1 MKSWRDDVDKSIK
14 NHLELQIKET
24 ISHSSAYSKAKN
36 QANAQL
42 WIAIA
47 NLSKQIFDLNLK
59 MKFLEKALQEIARPK
74 AQVKQAKQKDL
85 KELKKSLRKL

>member
-1 MKSWRDDVDKSIK
+1 MNWRDNVDKTIK

-24 ISHSSAYSKAKN
+24 ANYSSSYNKAKN
-36 QANAQL
+36 PANAQI

-59 MKFLEKALQEIARPK
+59 IKFLEKALQEIAKPK
-74 AQVKQAKQKDL
+74 KEVKQAKQKDI
-85 KELKKSLRKL
+85 KELKKSLRRL